1 MNWVAIQ
8 TNNSETILKI
18 YVRAIQAN
26 YLTAIQESNW
36 AAIQI
41 NNLEAELKSY
51 LQPYK

>member
-8 TNNSETILKI
+8 TNNSEI
-18 YVRAIQAN
+18 YVKAIQAN

-41 NNLEAELKSY
+41 NNLEAELKIY